1 MGGVAD
7 GVVIT
12 MAGDRGARVR
22 RAREGEQEEEKEEE
36 EEERRR
42 RG

>member
-22 RAREGEQEEEKEEE
+22 RAREGELEEEE